1 MVKKYKPVILVVLDG
16 FGVNV
21 GNPES
26 TWKHAKMPTFRELEK
41 FFPFTTLQ
49 ASGIAVG
56 LPWGEEG
63 NSEVGH
69 LTLGAGK
76 PLYHH
81 LPRIITSIHN
91 GSFFQNRAFL
101 DAADFVKK
109 GNGKMHLMGLFSSGS
124 VHAYIDHLYALLD
137 FCNGQKV
144 NQVYLHLFTDGKDAP
159 TKEAGLFLKQLDERL
174 AAKYPFAKIA
184 TVAGRYFALDR
195 DENWDRIE
203 KFYKCLTLGEG
214 EIFKN
219 APDYVEASY
228 GKNITDE
235 LIPPASLG
243 SKEGRIEAGDAV
255 IFYNY
260 REDSERELTSAFVLN
275 NFSGF
280 SREKI
285 NNLFFVTM
293 TEYDKRFP
301 AEVAFPPMDIS
312 WPLARIISE
321 AGLKQL
327 HIAET
332 EKYAHITYFFNGLR
346 DNPYPNEFRI
356 LIPSKA
362 AIRHEENPEMMA
374 KEITDR
380 AIIALREGGFDFILI
395 NYANPDLIAHTG
407 NYEATIAAVKTVDR
421 ELGRLVKEVLEGNH
435 LLIVTSDHGNA
446 ESVLNLQTGEPE
458 TFHDPNPVPIY
469 LVAREF
475 EKPFSIPDTSPRK
488 LPVIG
493 ILSDVAPTL
502 LELMKIPK
510 PEEMTGESL
519 LSQLT

>member
-1 MVKKYKPVILVVLDG
+1 MIELSLMRRTFILAILDG
-16 FGVNV
+16 WGQGEFDES
-21 GNPES
+21 NPIYKAGLE
-26 TWKHAKMPTFRELEK
+26 TVKELETK
-41 FFPFTTLQ
+41 FPKGALQ
-49 ASGIAVG
+49 ASGIAIG
-56 LPWGEEG
+56 LPWEEEG

-69 LTLGAGK
+69 LTLGAGQI
-76 PLYHH
+76 LYQYF
-81 LPRIITSIHN
+81 PKISIAIED
-91 GSFFQNRAFL
+91 GSFFEMPNLKNAFQH
-101 DAADFVKK
+101 AQK
-109 GNGKMHLMGLFSSGS
+109 NNSS
-124 VHAYIDHLYALLD
+124 VHLIGLLTEGNVHASFNHLAALIEMAAKEKTQNL
-137 FCNGQKV
+137 
-144 NQVYLHLFTDGKDAP
+144 YLHLFSDGRDSSP
-159 TKEAGLFLKQLDERL
+159 RSVLGLLKKLEEVIN
-174 AAKYPFAKIA
+174 KNGVGK
-184 TVAGRYFALDR
+184 VASLTGRYFGMDR
-195 DENWDRIE
+195 DGHWDRTERAYQTIVGIE
-203 KFYKCLTLGEG
+203 KTAASFEESINKTYGRDLDDEHIEPTV
-214 EIFKN
+214 
-219 APDYVEASY
+219 VEPHPVCD
-228 GKNITDE
+228 N
-235 LIPPASLG
+235 
-243 SKEGRIEAGDAV
+243 DAIV
-255 IFYNY
+255 FFNF
-260 REDSERELTSAFVLN
+260 REDSMRQIPEPFLN
-275 NFSGF
+275 PNFDKFPVKSLKNIF
-280 SREKI
+280 A
-285 NNLFFVTM
+285 VTM
-293 TEYDKRFP
+293 TEYADSQKAPAAFFKNKVKNPLGKVLSDK
-301 AEVAFPPMDIS
+301 
-312 WPLARIISE
+312 
-321 AGLKQL
+321 GLTQL
-327 HIAET
+327 RIAET

-346 DNPYPNEFRI
+346 DDPFPNEFRI

-488 LPVIG
+488 FPVIG